1 MYDQKQVNFR
11 KQMYGLL
18 PFVLPDWRPQPSGR
32 LEQIVFLINFIFY
45 YYKLEKPKG
54 SQLLNHA
61 YSDEETFDLT
71 KNGPASLEC
80 FLNLLDLSLVLIW

>member
-32 LEQIVFLINFIFY
+32 LGQIVFLVNFIFII
-45 YYKLEKPKG
+45 L
-54 SQLLNHA
+54 
-61 YSDEETFDLT
+61 DW
-71 KNGPASLEC
+71 KNQRA
-80 FLNLLDLSLVLIW
+80 LSC